1 MADFSALVHTKARRH
16 RLQQPHNAIKNCG
29 CTREKKICSSGKR
42 FDLAGRVAQFSA
54 SRCRVEEARMI
65 GCRRRL
71 VLSCMSS
78 CPRFSSP
85 AAALFH
91 SSQRNKR
98 VAAELISISSSF
110 AIFAPRPMP
119 AVPSRYF
126 VAATGSETTQSRRHA
141 LLHAAANFDGEIG
154 SLLLAFTHQVS

>member
-1 MADFSALVHTKARRH
+1 
-16 RLQQPHNAIKNCG
+16 
-29 CTREKKICSSGKR
+29 
-42 FDLAGRVAQFSA
+42 
-54 SRCRVEEARMI
+54 
-65 GCRRRL
+65 
-71 VLSCMSS
+71 MSS
-78 CPRFSSP
+78 CSRFYSP